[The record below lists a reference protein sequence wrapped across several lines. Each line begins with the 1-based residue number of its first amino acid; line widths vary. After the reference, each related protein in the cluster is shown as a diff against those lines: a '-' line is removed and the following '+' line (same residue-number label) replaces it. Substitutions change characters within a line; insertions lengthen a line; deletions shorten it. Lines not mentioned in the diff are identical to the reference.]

1 MAEVIAPTRIA
12 PAVQHPLRNPS
23 FIGFILTQFLGA
35 FNDNLFK
42 QLVLLLA
49 IPVVAAGADAGSGVD
64 LQGVATIVFG
74 LPFVLFGGVAGYLAD
89 RFSKRRVI
97 VLSKVAEIFVM
108 AAGLFAFLAAP
119 QIGFIGL
126 WIVLFLMGTQS
137 TFFGPGKYGILPE
150 MLEPQQL
157 PRANGIVMMTTFIA
171 IIFGTAL
178 AGPLKDWLN
187 PDQAPQLV
195 AARALWTASLVCITV
210 AIIGT
215 WVSLW
220 IHPVPVA
227 DPGLRFSSQYWVV
240 PKPMRQLLRSDRALV
255 GALVASCVFW
265 LIAGLTIQAV
275 NSLCKVQ
282 LRLSDTATSLLVT
295 LISIGIAVGG
305 LIAGQLSRSWGD
317 SAVLRIGMWGV
328 VFGCGLLS
336 ITLPGAG
343 LLVGQA
349 GLPLVLI
356 FLGGAAAFFSIP
368 IQVFLQARPPMEL
381 KGQMIA
387 VMNQANFLAIV
398 LSGVVYMVLDQMV
411 TAFALPRSA
420 IFGAMALLFLPV
432 ALFYRLDATETPA
445 VSGASGDAQMGE
457 SC

>member
-1 MAEVIAPTRIA
+1 MAEVLAPKRTVSA
-12 PAVQHPLRNPS
+12 DQHPLRNPS

-49 IPVVAAGADAGSGVD
+49 IPVATAGATAGGGVD

-97 VLSKVAEIFVM
+97 VLSKAAEIFVM
-108 AAGLFAFLAAP
+108 AAGLFAFVAAP

-150 MLEPQQL
+150 MLDPQQL

-187 PDQAPQLV
+187 PEQASQLE
-195 AARALWTASLVCITV
+195 AAHALWTASLVCIAV
-210 AIIGT
+210 AIVGT

-220 IHPVPVA
+220 IRPVPTA
-227 DPGLRFSSQYWVV
+227 APGLRFSSQYWVV

-282 LRLSDTATSLLVT
+282 LLLSDTATSLLVT

-317 SAVLRIGMWGV
+317 SVVLRIGMWGV
-328 VFGCGLLS
+328 VVGCGLLS

-343 LLVGQA
+343 LLVGKA

-368 IQVFLQARPPMEL
+368 IQVFLQARPPVEL

-398 LSGVVYMVLDQMV
+398 LSGVVYMVLDQLV

-420 IFGAMALLFLPV
+420 IFGAMALLFFPV
-432 ALFYRLDATETPA
+432 ALFYRLDTTQAPA
-445 VSGASGDAQMGE
+445 VSGTSGDAQMGE